1 MISIR
6 NVSRDW
12 GLGFSLRGINLD
24 IEEGEYFV
32 LLGPTAAGKTL
43 LLEMIAG
50 FYAPDQGEIWIGGTE
65 ATRLPPEKRAVGFV
79 YQDYALFPH
88 LTAGENVEFGLCL
101 RGRPDAKEKAD
112 WLLEKL
118 GVTYLAK
125 RRIQTLS
132 GGEQQRVAIARALA
146 TEPRVL
152 LLDEPL
158 SSLDLLT
165 QEKTRRMLK
174 RVQRDM
180 GVTVVHVTH
189 NQSEAMVLADRIGVI
204 MDGELIQVGP
214 PSEVFTRPLTRKAAE
229 FLGVENMLPG
239 RIVSTRE
246 GIAVIDLDGTEVQV
260 VTHLKDGPVEV
271 FIRPEE
277 IILSDNPISTSARNL
292 LMSEVVEVNVE
303 GALAKVFL
311 EMGITALITRRS
323 AEEMEIIPGRRIF
336 ATFKATAPHVIPR
349 DGGDV

>member
-1 MISIR
+1 M
-6 NVSRDW
+6 SRDW
-12 GLGFSLRGINLD
+12 GLGFSLREINLD
-24 IEEGEYFV
+24 IREGEYFV

-50 FYAPDQGEIWIGGTE
+50 FYAPDQGVIWIGGVE
-65 ATRLPPEKRAVGFV
+65 ATRLPPEKREVGFV

-88 LTAGENVEFGLCL
+88 LTAGENVEFGLRL
-101 RGRPDAKEKAD
+101 RGRPDAREKAD
-112 WLLEKL
+112 RLLEKL

-158 SSLDLLT
+158 SSLDLKT
-165 QEKTRRMLK
+165 QEKTRGMLR
-174 RVQRDM
+174 RVQRDL

-229 FLGVENMLPG
+229 FLGVENILPG
-239 RIVSTRE
+239 RIVSSRE

-292 LMSEVVEVNVE
+292 LTSEVVEVNVE
-303 GALAKVFL
+303 GALARVFL
-311 EMGITALITRRS
+311 ERGITALITRRS
-323 AEEMEIIPGRRIF
+323 AEEMEIRPGRRLF